1 MVIFCRRKRPGHLFQ
16 GIPHPGS
23 AQPLLALKRI
33 LFATLRGYVLWV
45 TRINKVIGHIAMYSL
60 FVMMAI
66 LSYGVFTNV
75 IIKSPAIWV
84 MEMAQ
89 FSMAAYYLLGGG
101 FTLQQGAHVRMD
113 VVYDR
118 FSPRVKSIIDSVTG
132 IFLLFYL
139 VILVYGGISSTQYA
153 LEYSQKNYSAW
164 GPPMAPIKIIMT
176 TGMTLMLLQA
186 IAIWIEDVV
195 KAFGKELT

>member
-1 MVIFCRRKRPGHLFQ
+1 M
-16 GIPHPGS
+16 
-23 AQPLLALKRI
+23 KRI